1 MCLYSWVDPGCW
13 FKAPNAP
20 DRGSWLMGLCSV
32 LPQAGL
38 PTRQV
43 RKKIKVDTSKFMT
56 PYLAHSQKMLDQ
68 FSHVGNIW
76 FVVLF
81 FFWQSPQGL
90 LHSLVLPIRTSTVT
104 PTTSPEG
111 NLLHL
116 LLIPLKWSGS
126 GRPRSSSV
134 RYGPGQHCTFFF
146 YFHLK
151 LLTLTLIKKRKQ
163 NTI

>member
-20 DRGSWLMGLCSV
+20 DRGSWLMGLRSV

-81 FFWQSPQGL
+81 SFDSRGRDYYIALFFPSEQVPSRLWQVQ
-90 LHSLVLPIRTSTVT
+90 RETSCLYCWY
-104 PTTSPEG
+104 PWNDPDQE
-111 NLLHL
+111 
-116 LLIPLKWSGS
+116 
-126 GRPRSSSV
+126 
-134 RYGPGQHCTFFF
+134 GPGAAQWGTAQDNTAPFF
-146 YFHLK
+146 
-151 LLTLTLIKKRKQ
+151 LLSSNITHI
-163 NTI
+163 NIN